1 MNLKNSQLH
10 KKSQTSYLNYMLD
23 ARLSKIRQ
31 KTAIKLKENE
41 SKFGDDHFQ
50 LRTDYSD
57 SFNCQSCQQQQL
69 IINELKAQ
77 IQECQKQID
86 ILQIEKDVIQKKE
99 EQTIKLLISEIEKAK
114 LDQKRCSTELQ
125 HSLIQFA
132 NENIFKQSQTLSF
145 QDRSD
150 ETCIL
155 NNQLKQIKEQNA
167 NYAELLHQQYEF
179 SININIKFA
188 QLSNSLN
195 TLITLVQK
203 YTRIIT
209 HIQMQSS
216 PQLDLLL
223 PNPLDD
229 HFKQDHQQQLL
240 FIDLHDMT
248 TKIQQIQ
255 IGSLTDV
262 QSKIE
267 TLIQL
272 VADYLTQAQ
281 RIAIND
287 MSRTIV

>member
-1 MNLKNSQLH
+1 MNSKNSQLH

-23 ARLSKIRQ
+23 ARLSKIRE
-31 KTAIKLKENE
+31 KTVIKFKENE
-41 SKFGDDHFQ
+41 SKFGDDNFQ
-50 LRTDYSD
+50 LITDYSD
-57 SFNCQSCQQQQL
+57 SHNCQNCQQQLL

-77 IQECQKQID
+77 ILECQKQID
-86 ILQIEKDVIQKKE
+86 ILYIEKDVIQKQE
-99 EQTIKLLISEIEKAK
+99 EQTIKFLIQEIEKTK

-132 NENIFKQSQTLSF
+132 NENFYKQSQTLSF
-145 QDRSD
+145 QDRQED
-150 ETCIL
+150 NFIL

-195 TLITLVQK
+195 TLITLIQK

-223 PNPLDD
+223 PNALED
-229 HFKQDHQQQLL
+229 HVKQDHKQQLH

-262 QSKIE
+262 QQKIE
-267 TLIQL
+267 TLIEL
-272 VADYLTQAQ
+272 VADYLSQAQ

>member
-1 MNLKNSQLH
+1 MNLKNSQQH

-31 KTAIKLKENE
+31 KTTIKFKENE
-41 SKFGDDHFQ
+41 SKFDDDRFQ
-50 LRTDYSD
+50 LKTDISD
-57 SFNCQSCQQQQL
+57 SHNCQNCQQQLL

-77 IQECQKQID
+77 ILECQKQID
-86 ILQIEKDVIQKKE
+86 ILHIEKDIIQKKE
-99 EQTIKLLISEIEKAK
+99 EQTIKLLIQEIEKAK

-132 NENIFKQSQTLSF
+132 NENFYKQNQTLSF
-145 QDRSD
+145 QDRSE
-150 ETCIL
+150 ETSIL
-155 NNQLKQIKEQNA
+155 NIQLKQIKEQNA

-195 TLITLVQK
+195 TLITLIQK

-223 PNPLDD
+223 PNPLEDNV
-229 HFKQDHQQQLL
+229 KQDEQQQLL

-255 IGSLTDV
+255 IGSLMDV
-262 QSKIE
+262 QQKLE

-272 VADYLTQAQ
+272 VADYLSQAQ

-287 MSRTIV
+287 MSKIIV